1 MAKTNDFII
10 RMATPSDASQLVAIY
25 RPYVEQTV
33 ITFEYEV
40 PTIYE
45 FQQRISQTLLRYPY
59 LVATDDTGKIYGYAY
74 AGKFKTR
81 AAYDWSAEVSVY
93 LDQQCQGR
101 GIGSALYQG
110 LEQILAAQ
118 HVYQLL
124 ACITLDNQESVLF
137 HEGMGYTTVGSFSK
151 VGFKHECW
159 HDIVWMQ
166 KQLNELPVQPL
177 RFIPL
182 SKLSEWIK

>member
-1 MAKTNDFII
+1 MVKTNDLII
-10 RMATPSDASQLVAIY
+10 RMATLADASQLVAIY
-25 RPYVEQTV
+25 RPYVEQTA

-40 PTIYE
+40 PTIRE
-45 FQQRISQTLLRYPY
+45 FQQRIRQTLLRYPY
-59 LVATDDTGKIYGYAY
+59 LVATDETGKIYGYAY
-74 AGKFKTR
+74 AGNFKAR

-93 LDQQCQGR
+93 LDKQCQGR
-101 GIGSALYQG
+101 GIGSALYQV

-118 HVYQLL
+118 HIYQLL
-124 ACITLDNQESVLF
+124 ACITLDNQGSVLF
-137 HEGMGYTTVGSFSK
+137 HEQMGYTIVGSFSK
-151 VGFKHECW
+151 VGFKNECW
-159 HDIVWMQ
+159 YDIIWMQ